1 MFDKKLYVQKFVIV
15 KNSGKLENVSQIDLA
30 TALLDLEVEKL
41 NKVYG
46 EVNNLQIIKDAF
58 SFEKDNKKMIYVYI
72 GESK

>member
-15 KNSGKLENVSQIDLA
+15 KNSGKLESVSQIDLA

-72 GESK
+72 GEIK